1 MKNLQDFIQQELTK
15 IQSQNRYRSLKEPL
29 GFDFSSN
36 DYLGLSQHST
46 IKEKLIEGIQI
57 YGGGSS
63 ASRLIR
69 GHRKVFEE
77 TEEIFAHFVQAEA
90 SLFLANGFLANLGLL
105 DLLGKFPV
113 KFFCDRLNHA
123 SILDGIRLSGA
134 EVRYF
139 KHLDYENL
147 ENLLKKEDPNVLK
160 VIVSETIFSMDGDKA
175 DVKKLIELKQ
185 KYTSVLV
192 LDEAHALGIFG
203 KNGGGVALEESEETN
218 QIDFRIYTCGKS
230 LGLEGAFIACKKE
243 YKEFLINAM
252 RTFIFSTAPM
262 PAIVYALRYAI
273 KLVKDMDIERKRI
286 LELSNI
292 LRTELKV
299 LGFNTLNSCSQII
312 PVIINDEKQVMEYA
326 ARLQEK
332 NLDVRGIRPPSV
344 KESRLRISLNVH
356 SNLEHLEKVVQ
367 VLKELKLT
375 TS

>member
-36 DYLGLSQHST
+36 DYLGLSQHPT

-139 KHLDYENL
+139 RHLDYENL
-147 ENLLKKEDPNVLK
+147 ENLLKKEASNVLK
-160 VIVSETIFSMDGDKA
+160 VIVSESIFSMDGDKA
-175 DVKKLIELKQ
+175 DIKKLIELKQ
-185 KYTSVLV
+185 KYSSVLV

-203 KNGGGVALEESEETN
+203 IDGGGVALEEVEETN
-218 QIDFRIYTCGKS
+218 QVDFRIYTCGKS

-273 KLVKDMDIERKRI
+273 ELVKDMDIERKRI

-292 LRTELKV
+292 LQTELKA

-356 SNLEHLEKVVQ
+356 SDLEHLTKVVQ
-367 VLKELKLT
+367 VLKDLKLT